1 MRKHYLDMKNNTVFA
16 AVILCNVLLCLYFYF
31 FELVNMQVSI
41 IANLLSIAGAIGV
54 SFSIQ
59 QSERDKDGVSKFAD
73 RESLQEIDIR
83 RDNWFNEITEIEGI
97 TFLTGKSG
105 IGKSYLLDQLVKN
118 FEKKNISYT
127 YKENNYFFDLKSD
140 EMLEYEYII
149 LDQFERALPF
159 KNISRTIQLLK
170 NLSQKKVII
179 SVREERVGEVYN
191 LFGFDKSIN
200 IVWLDYKENEL
211 RDIEDYLQKL
221 FRGTKD
227 DMKEHFLYSQILQDI
242 ENKRLSMLQLSLLG
256 KEIQYME
263 ESYVAEKINQY
274 ENDYD
279 SVIKNFLQMQLD
291 AYEYTDMA
299 YMILYLLCQDQK
311 NQYINEVMDF
321 QNITIESEQKVR
333 KTVDY
338 LKRHNWIKKVKENE
352 NVRSE
357 LTEQYELSHD
367 YFYEL
372 FNRLCTE
379 RIDSELRN
387 NVKHYSTNCQRL
399 RKERE
404 EADSWKTYTNKIC
417 LNFMNVHSKRWYNMI
432 LYVMEL
438 CIIGFNIYFL
448 SKSVVNRDICWTLIL
463 IDIVV
468 GESIY
473 YMYNYYYYFLS
484 IYQNHYIIGAIIG
497 CITCILPFIL
507 MDYWAVSLG
516 VEICVVGTIM
526 GFLWRRVRD
535 REKPFFK
542 ARFFNFF
549 CIGFIVAL
557 LGCFYKDYTKGSIIL
572 ALPLFGLY
580 GAYMLMGIINHINR
594 GYMFSIVGKVL
605 YGGRRMKIK

>member
-1 MRKHYLDMKNNTVFA
+1 MRKHYLDVKNNTIFVA
-16 AVILCNVLLCLYFYF
+16 IILGNILLCFYFYF
-31 FELVNMQVSI
+31 FELVNMQISI
-41 IANLLSIAGAIGV
+41 IVNLLSVAGALGI
-54 SFSIQ
+54 SFSLH
-59 QSERDKDGVSKFAD
+59 QSEVDKNDVSKFAD
-73 RESLQEIDIR
+73 KEALQEIDIR
-83 RDNWFNEITEIEGI
+83 RDNWFKEITEIEGI
-97 TFLTGKSG
+97 TLLTGKSG
-105 IGKSYLLDQLVKN
+105 IGKSYLLEQLMRS
-118 FEKKNISYT
+118 FAQKNISYT
-127 YKENNYFFDLKSD
+127 YKENNYFFDLKYD

-170 NLSQKKVII
+170 GFGKKKVII

-200 IVWLDYKENEL
+200 IVWLDYKEKEL

-221 FRGTKD
+221 FRGTTD
-227 DMKEHFLYSQILQDI
+227 DMKEHFLYSWILQDA
-242 ENKRLSMLQLSLLG
+242 ENKRISLIQLSLLG

-263 ESYVAEKINQY
+263 ENYVAEQMIQY
-274 ENDYD
+274 AHDYD
-279 SVIKNFLQMQLD
+279 NVIKNFLQTLLD
-291 AYEYTDMA
+291 DYKYSSIA

-311 NQYINEVMDF
+311 NQYINEMIDF
-321 QNITIESEQKVR
+321 QNVTIEPEWKVR
-333 KTVDY
+333 ETVDF
-338 LKRHNWIKKVKENE
+338 LKKHNWIKKVKENE

-387 NVKHYSTNCQRL
+387 NAKYYSANCQRL
-399 RKERE
+399 RKEKE
-404 EADSWKTYTNKIC
+404 EPDSWKSYTNKMC
-417 LNFMNVHSKRWYNMI
+417 LNFMNVHNKRWYNII
-432 LYVMEL
+432 LYIMEF
-438 CIIGFNIYFL
+438 CIIGFNAYIL
-448 SKSVVNRDICWTLIL
+448 AKNSENRDICWKLIL

-468 GESIY
+468 GESVY
-473 YMYNYYYYFLS
+473 YMYNYYYSFLS

-497 CITCILPFIL
+497 CVSCILPFTL

-516 VEICVVGTIM
+516 IEICVVGIIM
-526 GFLWRRVRD
+526 GFLWCRVRD

-542 ARFFNFF
+542 ARLFNFLF
-549 CIGFIVAL
+549 IGFIVAL
-557 LGCFYKDYTKGSIIL
+557 LGFFYKYYTNGNIIL

-580 GAYMLMGIINHINR
+580 GGYMLMGIINHINR
-594 GYMFSIVGKVL
+594 DYMFAIVGKVL